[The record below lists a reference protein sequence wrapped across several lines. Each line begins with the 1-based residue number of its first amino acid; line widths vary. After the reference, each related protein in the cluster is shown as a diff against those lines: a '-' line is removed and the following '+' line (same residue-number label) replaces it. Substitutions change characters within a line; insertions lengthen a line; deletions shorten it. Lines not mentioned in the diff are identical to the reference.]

1 MTGEISALGCALCWA
16 VSSALTKSVAGKFEP
31 IRLNLLRC
39 LAASVVL
46 WSIIPFSS
54 GTHALSQAPWVAL
67 LFLVLSALI
76 GISVGDTI
84 YIRGLKL
91 INVSL
96 AFPIA
101 QSAMP
106 LLTLCAA
113 VLFLGEMITWGLA
126 LGTALVLV
134 GIYLITGLGP
144 GSRLPLTVPTGEKKG
159 MGIGLILIAS
169 LLWAISISL
178 LKIGLQ
184 EVSLIL
190 ANGVRM
196 PVASLALII
205 LIRFQNSTHQP
216 TRVHVRDVA
225 EGAASGILS
234 FGLGGLLFL
243 QAILYIGVAK
253 ATVLTSS
260 APLFGLPLSLVFLK
274 ERVTV
279 RIAAGTVL
287 VVLGIVFIV

>member
-1 MTGEISALGCALCWA
+1 
-16 VSSALTKSVAGKFEP
+16 VSSTLTKSLAGKFEP

-39 LAASVVL
+39 LAASFFI
-46 WSIIPFSS
+46 WGIIPFSP
-54 GTHALSQAPWVAL
+54 GAHALSHAHWAAL
-67 LFLVLSALI
+67 TYLAVSALI

-113 VLFLGEMITWGLA
+113 VLFLGETVTWGLA
-126 LGTALVLV
+126 LGTALVLM
-134 GIYLITGLGP
+134 GIYLITGLGA
-144 GSRLPLTVPTGEKKG
+144 GSRLALAVPSGEKRGIG
-159 MGIGLILIAS
+159 MGLILIAS

-190 ANGVRM
+190 ANGVRL
-196 PVASLALII
+196 PVASFALLI
-205 LIRFQNSTHQP
+205 LIFFQTPPHQP
-216 TRVHVRDVA
+216 TGIHIRDVA
-225 EGAASGILS
+225 LGAVTGILA

-243 QAILYIGVAK
+243 QAILHAGAAK

-274 ERVTV
+274 ERVTI
-279 RIAAGTVL
+279 RIAAGTIL

>member
-1 MTGEISALGCALCWA
+1 
-16 VSSALTKSVAGKFEP
+16 V
-31 IRLNLLRC
+31 
-39 LAASVVL
+39 
-46 WSIIPFSS
+46 
-54 GTHALSQAPWVAL
+54 
-67 LFLVLSALI
+67 I

-113 VLFLGEMITWGLA
+113 VLFLGETITWGLA

-134 GIYLITGLGP
+134 GIYLITGLGA
-144 GSRLPLTVPTGEKKG
+144 GSRLPLAVPTGEKRG
-159 MGIGLILIAS
+159 VGIGLILIAS

-190 ANGVRM
+190 ANGVRL
-196 PVASLALII
+196 PVASFALII
-205 LIRFQNSTHQP
+205 LIFFQKPLHP
-216 TRVHVRDVA
+216 TTRLRIRDVA
-225 EGAASGILS
+225 LGAVTGILA

-243 QAILYIGVAK
+243 QAIFYVGAAK

-274 ERVTV
+274 ERVTMRV
-279 RIAAGTVL
+279 AAGTVL
-287 VVLGIVFIV
+287 VVLGIVLIV

>member
-1 MTGEISALGCALCWA
+1 MIGEISALGCALCWA
-16 VSSALTKSVAGKFEP
+16 VSSALTKSVAGKFDP
-31 IRLNLLRC
+31 LRLNLLRC

-46 WSIIPFSS
+46 WSIIPFSP
-54 GTHALSQAPWVAL
+54 GAHALSQAPWAAL
-67 LFLVLSALI
+67 LYLVLSALI

-134 GIYLITGLGP
+134 GIYLITGLGA
-144 GSRLPLTVPTGEKKG
+144 GTRLPPAVPTGDKKG
-159 MGIGLILIAS
+159 MGISLILIAS

-178 LKIGLQ
+178 LKMGLQ

-190 ANGVRM
+190 ANGVRL
-196 PVASLALII
+196 PVASLGLII
-205 LIRFQNSTHQP
+205 LILFQNSLPQP
-216 TRVHVRDVA
+216 TRVHIRDVA
-225 EGAASGILS
+225 VGAVTGILA
-234 FGLGGLLFL
+234 FGLGGLFFL
-243 QAILYIGVAK
+243 QAILYAGVAK
-253 ATVLTSS
+253 ATVLTSA
-260 APLFGLPLSLVFLK
+260 APLFGLPLSVVFLK

-279 RIAAGTVL
+279 RIVAGTVL

>member
-1 MTGEISALGCALCWA
+1 LSGEISALGCAFCWA
-16 VSSALTKSVAGKFEP
+16 VSSILTKSVAGKFDP
-31 IRLNLLRC
+31 LRLNLLRC

-46 WSIIPFSS
+46 WSIIPFSP
-54 GTHALSQAPWVAL
+54 GAHALSQAPWAAL
-67 LFLVLSALI
+67 LYLVLSALI

-84 YIRGLKL
+84 YIKGLKL
-91 INVSL
+91 IKVSL

-113 VLFLGEMITWGLA
+113 VLFLEETITWSLA
-126 LGTALVLV
+126 LGTALVLL

-144 GSRLPLTVPTGEKKG
+144 GTRPPLAVPTAEKKG

-178 LKIGLQ
+178 LKVGLQ

-190 ANGVRM
+190 ANGVRL
-196 PVASLALII
+196 PVASLALINLI
-205 LIRFQNSTHQP
+205 LFQKPLHQP
-216 TRVHVRDVA
+216 TRLHIRDVA
-225 EGAASGILS
+225 VGAVTGILA

-243 QAILYIGVAK
+243 QAILYAGAAK

-274 ERVTV
+274 ERATV